1 MFRKIN
7 AYSEIVMNLVKMS
20 QMEINELI
28 RSEAKRIVY
37 VPPTHF
43 VCGYRSFY
51 NVIQNSVRYN
61 MMRERLIGNYSKCAL

>member
-1 MFRKIN
+1 MLHASLCKVGVCVHESKMFPKIN

-51 NVIQNSVRYN
+51 NVV
-61 MMRERLIGNYSKCAL
+61 

>member
-1 MFRKIN
+1 MQPFCKIGVYMKAHKMFPKIN

-37 VPPTHF
+37 VLPTHF
-43 VCGYRSFY
+43 VCGYRFRILY
-51 NVIQNSVRYN
+51 KILYA
-61 MMRERLIGNYSKCAL
+61 I

>member
-1 MFRKIN
+1 MFPKIN

-43 VCGYRSFY
+43 VCGYRSILECCIKFC
-51 NVIQNSVRYN
+51 VRYS
-61 MMRERLIGNYSKCAL
+61 MMRGECLWKII